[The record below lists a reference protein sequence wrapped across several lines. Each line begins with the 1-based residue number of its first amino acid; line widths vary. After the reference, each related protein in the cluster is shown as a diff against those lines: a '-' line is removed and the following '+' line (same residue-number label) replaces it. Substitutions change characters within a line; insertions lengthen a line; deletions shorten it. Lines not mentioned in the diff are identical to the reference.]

1 METPYRPRIIDEELS
16 FRLRTFGAVNI
27 VGPKGCGKT
36 RTGEMQSRSLFYFQ
50 SLSKEEAKILSEMN
64 PGAIL
69 YGERPRLIDEW
80 QDAPAVWDRVRFE
93 CDHSGPGQF
102 ILTGSTSKKV
112 ETGHTGTGRISEL
125 RIYTMS
131 LYESGESNGQV
142 SLGSLFEGDPLENGC
157 KSNLTIED
165 LIFASCRGGW
175 PYAVNLSDKR
185 SQLAVAKEFHRS
197 VFTRDMFSVDDKKR
211 NPKAMEGLL
220 RAYSRNISTLAKK
233 TTLLE
238 DSRQFGIGSE
248 NTLDDYISVLE
259 KLYIVDD
266 LRGWAPPL
274 RTSSG
279 VRTGPKRNMVDP
291 SLVVAALGTSPEQ
304 LGSDLNTFGFI
315 FECLAIRDLRVYS
328 SALGGELSYY
338 HDRNGL
344 EADAVLHLDDGRY
357 ALIEFKLGSSLVEQ
371 GRRSLN
377 KLEKKIRRANEEDP
391 RNSIGLPAFKMVVTG
406 TEYGYRCPDGV
417 YVVPIGCLGP

>member
-1 METPYRPRIIDEELS
+1 METPYRPRIIDDELS
-16 FRLRTFGAVNI
+16 FKLRTFGAVNI

-36 RTGEMQSRSLFYFQ
+36 RTGEMQSRSLFYLQ
-50 SLSKEEAKILSEMN
+50 SLSREEARILSEMN

-69 YGERPRLIDEW
+69 NGERPRLIDEW

-112 ETGHTGTGRISEL
+112 EIGHTGTGRISEL
-125 RIYTMS
+125 RMYTMS
-131 LYESGESNGQV
+131 LYESGESNGQA
-142 SLGSLFEGDPLENGC
+142 SLGSLFEGEPLEDGC
-157 KSNLTIED
+157 KSNLTIEG

-185 SQLAVAKEFHRS
+185 SQLAVAKEFYRS
-197 VFTRDMFSVDDKKR
+197 IFTRDMFSVDDRKR

-220 RAYSRNISTLAKK
+220 RAYARNNSTLAKK
-233 TTLLE
+233 TELLE
-238 DSRQFGIGSE
+238 ECRSSGIGSE

-259 KLYIVDD
+259 MLFIIDD
-266 LRGWAPPL
+266 LRGWKPPV
-274 RTSSG
+274 RVASG
-279 VRTGPKRNMVDP
+279 IRSGPKRYLADP
-291 SLVVAALGTSPEQ
+291 SLAVAALGLSSDE
-304 LGSDLNTFGFI
+304 LGSDMDVLVPI
-315 FECLAIRDLRVYS
+315 FDCLAIRDLRVYS

-377 KLEKKIRRANEEDP
+377 ELEEKIKRANEEDP
-391 RNSIGLPAFKMVVTG
+391 RNSIGLPAFKMVITG

>member
-36 RTGEMQSRSLFYFQ
+36 RTGEMQSRSLFYLQ
-50 SLSKEEAKILSEMN
+50 SLSRGEAKILSEMN

-69 YGERPRLIDEW
+69 NGERPRLIDEW

-112 ETGHTGTGRISEL
+112 KTGHTGTGRISEL
-125 RIYTMS
+125 RMHTMS
-131 LYESGESNGQV
+131 LYESGESNGQA

-157 KSNLTIED
+157 NSNLTIEG

-175 PYAVNLSDKR
+175 PYAVNLSDKI

-197 VFTRDMFSVDDKKR
+197 IFIHDMFSVDDRKR

-220 RAYSRNISTLAKK
+220 RAYARNNSTLAKK
-233 TTLLE
+233 TELLE
-238 DSRQFGIGSE
+238 ECRSSGIGSE

-259 KLYIVDD
+259 LMFIIDD
-266 LRGWAPPL
+266 LRGWKPPV
-274 RTSSG
+274 RVASG
-279 VRTGPKRNMVDP
+279 IRSGPKRYLADP
-291 SLVVAALGTSPEQ
+291 SLAVAALGLSSDE
-304 LGSDLNTFGFI
+304 LGFDMDVLVSI

-328 SALGGELSYY
+328 SVLGGELSYY

-377 KLEKKIRRANEEDP
+377 ELEEKIRRANEEDP

>member
-1 METPYRPRIIDEELS
+1 METPYRPRIIDDELS
-16 FRLRTFGAVNI
+16 FKLRTFGAVNI

-36 RTGEMQSRSLFYFQ
+36 RTGEMQSRSLFYLQ
-50 SLSKEEAKILSEMN
+50 SLSREEARILSEMN

-69 YGERPRLIDEW
+69 NGERPRLIDEW

-112 ETGHTGTGRISEL
+112 EIGHTGTGRISEL
-125 RIYTMS
+125 RMYTMS
-131 LYESGESNGQV
+131 LYESGESNGQA
-142 SLGSLFEGDPLENGC
+142 SLGLLFEGEPLEDGC
-157 KSNLTIED
+157 KSNLTIEG

-185 SQLAVAKEFHRS
+185 SQLAVAKEFYRS
-197 VFTRDMFSVDDKKR
+197 IFTRDMFSVDDRKR

-220 RAYSRNISTLAKK
+220 RAYARNNSTLAKK
-233 TTLLE
+233 TELLE
-238 DSRQFGIGSE
+238 ECRSSGIGSE

-259 KLYIVDD
+259 MLFIIDD
-266 LRGWAPPL
+266 LRGWKPPV
-274 RTSSG
+274 RVASG
-279 VRTGPKRNMVDP
+279 IRSGPKRYLADP
-291 SLVVAALGTSPEQ
+291 SLAVAALGLSSDE
-304 LGSDLNTFGFI
+304 LGSDMDVLVPI
-315 FECLAIRDLRVYS
+315 FDCLAIRDLRVYS

-377 KLEKKIRRANEEDP
+377 ELEEKIKRANEEDP
-391 RNSIGLPAFKMVVTG
+391 RNSIGLPAFKMVITG

>member
-1 METPYRPRIIDEELS
+1 M
-16 FRLRTFGAVNI
+16 
-27 VGPKGCGKT
+27 
-36 RTGEMQSRSLFYFQ
+36 
-50 SLSKEEAKILSEMN
+50 
-64 PGAIL
+64 
-69 YGERPRLIDEW
+69 
-80 QDAPAVWDRVRFE
+80 
-93 CDHSGPGQF
+93 
-102 ILTGSTSKKV
+102 
-112 ETGHTGTGRISEL
+112 
-125 RIYTMS
+125 
-131 LYESGESNGQV
+131 
-142 SLGSLFEGDPLENGC
+142 
-157 KSNLTIED
+157 
-165 LIFASCRGGW
+165 
-175 PYAVNLSDKR
+175 
-185 SQLAVAKEFHRS
+185 
-197 VFTRDMFSVDDKKR
+197 
-211 NPKAMEGLL
+211 
-220 RAYSRNISTLAKK
+220 AKK

-266 LRGWAPPL
+266 LRGWAQPL
-274 RTSSG
+274 RISSG

-377 KLEKKIRRANEEDP
+377 ELEEKIKRANEEDP
-391 RNSIGLPAFKMVVTG
+391 RNSIGLPAFKMVITG

>member
-1 METPYRPRIIDEELS
+1 METPYRPRIIDDELS

-36 RTGEMQSRSLFYFQ
+36 RTGEMQSRSLFYLQ
-50 SLSKEEAKILSEMN
+50 SLSRGEAKILSEMN

-69 YGERPRLIDEW
+69 NGERPRLIDEW

-112 ETGHTGTGRISEL
+112 EIGHTGTGRISEL
-125 RIYTMS
+125 RMYTMS
-131 LYESGESNGQV
+131 LYESGESNGQA
-142 SLGSLFEGDPLENGC
+142 SLGSLFEGEPLEDGC
-157 KSNLTIED
+157 KSNLTIEG

-185 SQLAVAKEFHRS
+185 SQLAVAKEFYRS
-197 VFTRDMFSVDDKKR
+197 IFTRDMFSVDDRKR

-220 RAYSRNISTLAKK
+220 RAYARNNSTLAKK
-233 TTLLE
+233 TELLE
-238 DSRQFGIGSE
+238 ECRSSGIGSE
-248 NTLDDYISVLE
+248 NTLDDYNSVLE
-259 KLYIVDD
+259 MLFIIDD
-266 LRGWAPPL
+266 LRGWKPPV
-274 RTSSG
+274 RVASG
-279 VRTGPKRNMVDP
+279 IRSGPKRYLADP
-291 SLVVAALGTSPEQ
+291 SLAVAALGLS
-304 LGSDLNTFGFI
+304 SDELSSDMDVLVPI
-315 FECLAIRDLRVYS
+315 FDCLAIRDLRVYS

-377 KLEKKIRRANEEDP
+377 ELEEKIKRANEEDP
-391 RNSIGLPAFKMVVTG
+391 RNSIGLPAFKMVITG

>member
-1 METPYRPRIIDEELS
+1 M
-16 FRLRTFGAVNI
+16 
-27 VGPKGCGKT
+27 GPKGCGKT
-36 RTGEMQSRSLFYFQ
+36 RTGEMQSRSLFYLQ
-50 SLSKEEAKILSEMN
+50 SLSREEARILSEMN

-69 YGERPRLIDEW
+69 NGERPRLIDEW

-112 ETGHTGTGRISEL
+112 EIGHTGTGRISEL
-125 RIYTMS
+125 RMYTMS
-131 LYESGESNGQV
+131 LYESGESNGQA
-142 SLGSLFEGDPLENGC
+142 SLGLLFEGEPLEDGC
-157 KSNLTIED
+157 KSNLTIEG

-185 SQLAVAKEFHRS
+185 SQLAVAKEFYRS
-197 VFTRDMFSVDDKKR
+197 IFTRDMFSVDDRKR

-220 RAYSRNISTLAKK
+220 RAYARNNSTLAKK
-233 TTLLE
+233 TELLE
-238 DSRQFGIGSE
+238 ECRSSGIGSE

-259 KLYIVDD
+259 MLFIIDD
-266 LRGWAPPL
+266 LRGWKPPV
-274 RTSSG
+274 RVASG
-279 VRTGPKRNMVDP
+279 IRSGPKRYLADP
-291 SLVVAALGTSPEQ
+291 SLAVAALGLSSDE
-304 LGSDLNTFGFI
+304 LGSDMDVLVPI
-315 FECLAIRDLRVYS
+315 FDCLAIRDLRVYS

-377 KLEKKIRRANEEDP
+377 ELEEKIKRANEEDP
-391 RNSIGLPAFKMVVTG
+391 RNSIGLPAFKMVITG